1 MRVLCSTFGSS
12 GDVFPMFGLALEL
25 RRRGHD
31 VRFATNVHYA
41 GLADRHGMPFE
52 PLGTEAQFEAAIS
65 NPDLWHPRRAFAHV
79 FRSFQPALRRQ
90 YEIHAEFAARG
101 GDLAITNCFGFGAFN
116 ARDTL
121 GLPVLTL
128 HLQPSV
134 LWSDHLQPRLPGLAG
149 PPWLRSLLYRLGER
163 LAVDSVVCPPLNAW
177 RRELGLPPV
186 RRITRWWNSPS
197 GVIALF
203 PAWFGPP
210 QPDWPSPLIQTDFPL
225 WNARSDEPLAAE
237 LSAFLGAGPRP
248 LVFTAGSTNV
258 HAAAFF
264 GAAVEACDR
273 LGRRGVLLTEF
284 PDQLP
289 RPLPTGV
296 IHVRYVPLDRLLPQ
310 SAAFVHHGGIGSA
323 SQAMA
328 AGVPQLIMPLAHD
341 QFDNA
346 ARLARLGIGD
356 ELLPS
361 HFKGPALARRLA
373 ALLDQPAV
381 AAACHGIAGRL
392 ADRDGLARAA
402 AALESR
408 FNSEPAPDPRGG

>member
-25 RRRGHD
+25 KRRGHD

-52 PLGTEAQFEAAIS
+52 PLGTEAEFEAAIA

-90 YEIHAEFAARG
+90 YEIHAEFRAAG
-101 GDLAITNCFGFGAFN
+101 GDVAITNCFGFGAFN

-134 LWSDHLQPRLPGLAG
+134 LWSDHLQPRLPGLGG
-149 PPWLRSLLYRLGER
+149 PPWLRSLLFRLGER
-163 LAVDSVVCPPLNAW
+163 LAVDPVVCPSLNAW

-197 GVIALF
+197 GVIGLF
-203 PAWFGPP
+203 PEWFGPP

-237 LSAFLGAGPRP
+237 VTRFLDLGTPP
-248 LVFTAGSTNV
+248 LVFTAGSTNL

-264 GAAVEACDR
+264 TAAAQACR
-273 LGRRGVLLTEF
+273 LLGRRGVLLTEF

-289 RPLPTGV
+289 RPLPEGV
-296 IHVRYVPLDRLLPQ
+296 IHVRYVPLDRLLPR

-323 SQAMA
+323 SQGMA
-328 AGVPQLIMPLAHD
+328 AGVPQLVMPLAHD

-346 ARLARLGIGD
+346 ARLARLGVGD
-356 ELLPS
+356 ELPPAR
-361 HFKGPALARRLA
+361 FTGPRLA
-373 ALLDQPAV
+373 SRLAPLLEQPAV
-381 AAACHGIAGRL
+381 AAACGAIAERL
-392 ADRDGLARAA
+392 RGRDGLARAA
-402 AALESR
+402 AALEDR
-408 FNSEPAPDPRGG
+408 FASGPARGPRGG